1 MYMPRWLEA
10 RKWAQQSGLGRA
22 LNLLT
27 RVLGISV
34 ILTGGDDSTS
44 MCLRTTND
52 HPVQLKLSMLCVSDC
67 ERRHNVGPTAQP
79 ILARVLR
86 EGGMQPP
93 TDSEMTGKILHH

>member
-1 MYMPRWLEA
+1 MPRWLEA

-52 HPVQLKLSMLCVSDC
+52 HPVNPIETV
-67 ERRHNVGPTAQP
+67 NVVRFRLRTAPQRWP
-79 ILARVLR
+79 YGTADSRPCAS
-86 EGGMQPP
+86 GGWNA
-93 TDSEMTGKILHH
+93 TTH